1 MLYAEPYRTSHY
13 LDKHDATREAHQIM
27 TIAVPIGNAK
37 PVPAAP
43 QQRVGV
49 LLVNLGTPDTADT
62 QGVRVYLKEFLSDP
76 RVIEDQGLVW
86 KAILNG
92 IILRVRPAKK
102 ARDYLKIWNTEKNES
117 PLKTI
122 TRSQA
127 EKLAGAIADHEHV
140 VVDWAMRYGNP
151 SIRSRIDTLI
161 EQGCDRLLVVPL
173 YPQYSAATSATVCDE
188 VFRVL
193 ADMRAQPTLRVT
205 PPYYDDPDYI
215 EALAVSINAH
225 LATLPFQPE
234 LIVAS
239 FHGMPQKYVDKGDP
253 YYVQCV
259 ATTDALRQRMGLDAA
274 KLILTFQSR
283 FGFDEWLQPYT
294 DKTIGQLA
302 KDGVKRIAVVTPGF
316 SADCL
321 ETLEEIA
328 QENADIFKHNGGEQF
343 AAIPCL
349 NDSDPGMDVIRQLVL
364 RELQGWI

>member
-1 MLYAEPYRTSHY
+1 MHGQYRNSHY
-13 LDKHDATREAHQIM
+13 LDKDSPTREATSIM
-27 TIAVPIGNAK
+27 TAVAPIESAEAK
-37 PVPAAP
+37 SDVRPE
-43 QQRVGV
+43 RIGI

-62 QGVRVYLKEFLSDP
+62 KGVRVYLKEFLSDP
-76 RVIEDQGLVW
+76 RVVEDQGLLW
-86 KAILNG
+86 KLVLNG
-92 IILRVRPAKK
+92 IILRRRPSSK
-102 ARDYLKIWNTEKNES
+102 ARDYQKIWNTEKNES

-122 TRSQA
+122 TRAQSD
-127 EKLAGAIADHEHV
+127 KLAAAISDHDHV

-151 SIRSRIDTLI
+151 SIRSRIEALTA
-161 EQGCDRLLVVPL
+161 QGCDRLLVVPL

-188 VFRVL
+188 AFRVL
-193 ADMRAQPTLRVT
+193 TEMRVQPTLRVT

-225 LATLPFQPE
+225 LATLPFEPE

-253 YYVQCV
+253 YLAQCI
-259 ATTDALRQRMGLDAA
+259 ATTEALRKRLGLETS

-283 FGFDEWLQPYT
+283 FGSDEWLQPYT
-294 DKTIGQLA
+294 DKTIEQLA
-302 KDGVKRIAVVTPGF
+302 KDGTRRIAVVTPGF

-328 QENADIFKHNGGEQF
+328 QENAEIFKHNGGEQF

-349 NDSDPGMDVIRQLVL
+349 NDSDAGMDVIRQLVL

>member
-1 MLYAEPYRTSHY
+1 MTAAVSNQSAGSAAEARPER
-13 LDKHDATREAHQIM
+13 I
-27 TIAVPIGNAK
+27 
-37 PVPAAP
+37 
-43 QQRVGV
+43 GV
-49 LLVNLGTPDTADT
+49 LLVNLGTPDSADAK
-62 QGVRVYLKEFLSDP
+62 GVRVYLKEFLSDP
-76 RVIEDQGLVW
+76 RVIEDQGLMW
-86 KAILNG
+86 KLVLNG
-92 IILRVRPAKK
+92 VILRIRPGRK
-102 ARDYLKIWNTEKNES
+102 ARDYRKIWNTEKNES

-122 TRSQA
+122 TRAQS
-127 EKLAGAIADHEHV
+127 EKLAAAIADHDHV

-151 SIRSRIDTLI
+151 SIRTGIDALTA
-161 EQGCDRLLVVPL
+161 QGCDRLLVVPL

-193 ADMRAQPTLRVT
+193 GDMRAQPTLRVT

-215 EALAVSINAH
+215 DALAVSIDGH

-253 YYVQCV
+253 YQVQCV
-259 ATTDALRQRMGLDAA
+259 ATIDALRKRMGLDTS

-283 FGFDEWLQPYT
+283 FGFDAWLQPYT
-294 DKTIGQLA
+294 DKTIERLA
-302 KDGVKRIAVVTPGF
+302 KEGVRRVAVVTPGF

-328 QENADIFKHNGGEQF
+328 QENAEIFKHNGGEQF

>member
-1 MLYAEPYRTSHY
+1 MSTVIPFES
-13 LDKHDATREAHQIM
+13 
-27 TIAVPIGNAK
+27 AK
-37 PVPAAP
+37 PAAAAKPA
-43 QQRVGV
+43 RVGV
-49 LLVNLGTPDTADT
+49 LLVNLGTPDTADAA
-62 QGVRVYLKEFLSDP
+62 GVRVYLKEFLSDP

-86 KAILNG
+86 KLILNG
-92 IILRVRPAKK
+92 IILRVRPARK

-127 EKLAGAIADHEHV
+127 AKLADAIADHDHV

-151 SIRSRIDTLI
+151 SIQARIEALA
-161 EQGCDRLLVVPL
+161 EQGCSRLLVVPL

-188 VFRVL
+188 AFRVL
-193 ADMRAQPTLRVT
+193 AGMRAQPILRVT

-215 EALAVSINAH
+215 EALAASIDTH

-234 LIVAS
+234 IIVAS
-239 FHGMPQKYVDKGDP
+239 FHGMPKDYVDKGDP
-253 YYVQCV
+253 YQAQCV
-259 ATTDALRQRMGLDAA
+259 ATTDALRKRLGLEAS

-283 FGFDEWLQPYT
+283 FGNAEWLQPYT
-294 DKTIGQLA
+294 DKTVERLA
-302 KDGVKRIAVVTPGF
+302 KGGVRRIAVVTPGF

-328 QENADIFKHNGGEQF
+328 QENAEIFRHNGGEQF

-349 NDSDPGMDVIRQLVL
+349 NDSDGGMDVIRHLVL

>member
-1 MLYAEPYRTSHY
+1 MTAVASIQSAE
-13 LDKHDATREAHQIM
+13 LAAEAR
-27 TIAVPIGNAK
+27 PE
-37 PVPAAP
+37 
-43 QQRVGV
+43 RVGV
-49 LLVNLGTPDTADT
+49 LLVNLGTPDSADAR
-62 QGVRVYLKEFLSDP
+62 GVRVYLKEFLSDP
-76 RVIEDQGLVW
+76 RVIEDQGLRW
-86 KAILNG
+86 KLLLNG
-92 IILRVRPAKK
+92 IILRIRPSRK
-102 ARDYLKIWNTEKNES
+102 ARDYRKIWNTEKNES

-122 TRSQA
+122 TRAQS
-127 EKLAGAIADHEHV
+127 EKLAAAISDHDHV

-151 SIRSRIDTLI
+151 SIRSRIDALTA
-161 EQGCDRLLVVPL
+161 QGCDRLLVVPL

-193 ADMRAQPTLRVT
+193 GEMRAQPTLRVT

-215 EALAVSINAH
+215 DALAVSIDAH
-225 LATLPFQPE
+225 LKTLPFQPE

-253 YYVQCV
+253 YQVQCV
-259 ATTDALRQRMGLDAA
+259 ATTDALRKRMGLDAS

-283 FGFDEWLQPYT
+283 FGFDAWLQPYT
-294 DKTIGQLA
+294 DKTIEQLA
-302 KDGVKRIAVVTPGF
+302 KDGVRRIAVVTPGF

-328 QENADIFKHNGGEQF
+328 QENAEIFRHNGGEQF
-343 AAIPCL
+343 SAIPCL

>member
-1 MLYAEPYRTSHY
+1 MSTVIPFES
-13 LDKHDATREAHQIM
+13 AT
-27 TIAVPIGNAK
+27 
-37 PVPAAP
+37 PAAANKP
-43 QQRVGV
+43 ERVGV
-49 LLVNLGTPDTADT
+49 LLVNLGTPDTADAA
-62 QGVRVYLKEFLSDP
+62 GVRVYLKEFLSDP

-86 KAILNG
+86 KLILNG
-92 IILRVRPAKK
+92 IILRRRPRSK

-127 EKLAGAIADHEHV
+127 EKLADAIADHDHV

-151 SIRSRIDTLI
+151 SIKARIEALAA
-161 EQGCDRLLVVPL
+161 QGCSRLLVVPL

-188 VFRVL
+188 AFRVL
-193 ADMRAQPTLRVT
+193 AGMRAQPILRVT

-225 LATLPFQPE
+225 LAGLPFQPE
-234 LIVAS
+234 IILAS
-239 FHGMPQKYVDKGDP
+239 FHGMPKEYVDKGDP
-253 YYVQCV
+253 YQAQCI
-259 ATTDALRQRMGLDAA
+259 ATTGALRRRLGLEAS
-274 KLILTFQSR
+274 KLMLTFQSR
-283 FGFDEWLQPYT
+283 FGTAEWLQPYT
-294 DKTIGQLA
+294 DKTVERLA
-302 KDGVKRIAVVTPGF
+302 REGVRRIAVVTPGF

-328 QENADIFKHNGGEQF
+328 QENAEIFRHNGGEQF

-349 NDSDPGMDVIRQLVL
+349 NDSDGGMDVIRQLVL

>member
-1 MLYAEPYRTSHY
+1 MSTVIPFES
-13 LDKHDATREAHQIM
+13 
-27 TIAVPIGNAK
+27 AK
-37 PVPAAP
+37 PAGAP
-43 QQRVGV
+43 KPERVGV
-49 LLVNLGTPDTADT
+49 LLVNLGTPDTADAA
-62 QGVRVYLKEFLSDP
+62 GVRVYLKEFLSDP
-76 RVIEDQGLVW
+76 RVIEDQGLLW
-86 KAILNG
+86 KLILNG
-92 IILRVRPAKK
+92 IILRVRPARK

-127 EKLAGAIADHEHV
+127 DKLAEAIADHDHV

-151 SIRSRIDTLI
+151 SIKERIEALAA
-161 EQGCDRLLVVPL
+161 QGCGRLLVVPL

-188 VFRVL
+188 AFRVL
-193 ADMRAQPTLRVT
+193 AGMRAQPILRVT

-225 LATLPFQPE
+225 LAALPFQPE
-234 LIVAS
+234 IIVAS
-239 FHGMPQKYVDKGDP
+239 FHGMPKEYVDKGDP
-253 YYVQCV
+253 YQAQCI
-259 ATTDALRQRMGLDAA
+259 ATTNALRKRLGLDAD

-283 FGFDEWLQPYT
+283 FGKAEWLQPYT
-294 DKTIGQLA
+294 DKTVEKLA
-302 KDGVKRIAVVTPGF
+302 KDGVRRIAVVTPGF

-328 QENADIFKHNGGEQF
+328 QENAEIFRHNGGEQF

-349 NDSDPGMDVIRQLVL
+349 NDSDGGMDVIRQLVL

>member
-1 MLYAEPYRTSHY
+1 
-13 LDKHDATREAHQIM
+13 M
-27 TIAVPIGNAK
+27 TVVVPFGNAK
-37 PVPAAP
+37 QASATPP
-43 QQRVGV
+43 QRIGV
-49 LLVNLGTPDTADT
+49 LLVNLGTPDTADA

-86 KAILNG
+86 KLILNG
-92 IILRVRPAKK
+92 IILRVRPARK
-102 ARDYLKIWNTEKNES
+102 ARDYRKIWNAERDES

-127 EKLAGAIADHEHV
+127 EKLAEAISDREHV

-151 SIRSRIDTLI
+151 SIRSRIEALAAK
-161 EQGCDRLLVVPL
+161 GCDRLLVVPL

-188 VFRVL
+188 VFRAL
-193 ADMRAQPTLRVT
+193 AGMRAQPTLRVS

-215 EALAVSINAH
+215 EALAVSMSEH
-225 LATLPFQPE
+225 LATLPFKPE

-253 YYVQCV
+253 YQAQCV
-259 ATTDALRQRMGLDAA
+259 ATTEALRKRMGLDAS
-274 KLILTFQSR
+274 KLLLTFQSR
-283 FGFDEWLQPYT
+283 FGNDEWLQPYT
-294 DKTIGQLA
+294 DKTIEKLA

-328 QENADIFKHNGGEQF
+328 QENAEIFKHNGGEQF
-343 AAIPCL
+343 SAIPCL
-349 NDSDPGMDVIRQLVL
+349 NDSEPGMDVIRQLVL

>member
-1 MLYAEPYRTSHY
+1 
-13 LDKHDATREAHQIM
+13 M
-27 TIAVPIGNAK
+27 TAVLPIEKAK
-37 PVPAAP
+37 AAAGVRP
-43 QQRVGV
+43 DRIGV
-49 LLVNLGTPDTADT
+49 LLVNLGTPDSADAK
-62 QGVRVYLKEFLSDP
+62 GVRVYLKEFLSDP
-76 RVIEDQGLVW
+76 RVIEDQGLKW
-86 KAILNG
+86 KLVLNG
-92 IILRVRPAKK
+92 IILRIRPARK

-122 TRSQA
+122 TRAQS
-127 EKLAGAIADHEHV
+127 EKLAAAISDHDHV

-151 SIRSRIDTLI
+151 SIASRIEALTA
-161 EQGCDRLLVVPL
+161 QGCDRLLVVPL

-193 ADMRAQPTLRVT
+193 AGMRAQPTLRVT

-215 EALAVSINAH
+215 EALGVSIEAH
-225 LATLPFQPE
+225 LKTLPFQPE

-239 FHGMPQKYVDKGDP
+239 FHGMPQKYVDNGDP
-253 YYVQCV
+253 YQAQCV
-259 ATTDALRQRMGLDAA
+259 ATTEALRKRMGLDAS
-274 KLILTFQSR
+274 KLLLTFQSR

-294 DKTIGQLA
+294 DKTTEKLA
-302 KDGVKRIAVVTPGF
+302 KDGVRRIAVVMPGF

-328 QENADIFKHNGGEQF
+328 QENAEIFKHNGGEQF